1 MFNFTSPVTEQQ
13 QQFKSVSDADLF
25 ILFDE
30 MPSLT
35 DMNGYSS
42 QAKLELAIT
51 VSAIRS
57 EMIYRS
63 LVPVN

>member
-1 MFNFTSPVTEQQ
+1 MFNFTSPVTQQQ
-13 QQFKSVSDADLF
+13 QQFKTMTDADLF
-25 ILFDE
+25 LLSDE

-51 VSAIRS
+51 SAALRS
-57 EMIYRS
+57 ELILRS
-63 LVPVN
+63 LVPTQ